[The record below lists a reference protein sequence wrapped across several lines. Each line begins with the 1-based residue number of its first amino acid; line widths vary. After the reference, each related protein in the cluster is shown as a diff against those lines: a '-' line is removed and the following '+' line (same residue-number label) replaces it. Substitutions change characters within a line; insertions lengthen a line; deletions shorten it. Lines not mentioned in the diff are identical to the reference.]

1 MRCDKIIDIISN
13 EFYDI
18 IYTGSSTEF
27 EINDMRYKRTVTA
40 MGYVPND
47 GLKGIILM
55 DDKEYNTFRKCQ
67 VATYYTDKCYKD
79 HLQRD
84 EIEHHVKTLAI
95 NRT

>member
-1 MRCDKIIDIISN
+1 LVRCDKIIDIISN

-27 EINDMRYKRTVTA
+27 EINDVRYKQTVTA

-55 DDKEYNTFRKCQ
+55 DD
-67 VATYYTDKCYKD
+67 
-79 HLQRD
+79 
-84 EIEHHVKTLAI
+84 
-95 NRT
+95 